1 MLETIRSRS
10 SGIFAWAIAILIIL
24 AMAFFGVNTYVGHGT
39 DPAIYKDGEN
49 SVTLS
54 QYRAALQQA
63 QQRALSQN
71 QEVDISSLPFK
82 RLVLEQLIGQTMLQS
97 LSQSG
102 GYVAA
107 DESVAKLIVQNSAFQ
122 VDGKFDQETYDQF
135 VLGSYGSKERYENL
149 LKQNLA
155 VSQVSSGIVESALS
169 LPNKHEQL
177 VQLVSEKRSIDLV
190 TVMIEDVQSEIEVT
204 NQQIDE
210 FYEENKL
217 SYLEPEKL
225 SVEYITLAAKS
236 FEEGIEIDD
245 VELQQLYEENIETYT
260 SPETRNV
267 RHILF
272 TGADAEDKA
281 SQALAELNE
290 GKPFEE
296 LAELSE
302 DVGSAQNG
310 GDLGEVS
317 KGQMV
322 EAFEQAAFALPI
334 NEVSEPVSTEF
345 GFHLIEVTAIN
356 GGEAQT
362 FDEVKEELLQSTLT
376 QRAEDQFFEQ
386 AEILRNATFE
396 NQDTLQVAADDLGL
410 YVETS
415 EFFSRVEGSGYF
427 NNPAI
432 RSTAFSEE
440 VLNQNLNSGV
450 IEVTP
455 TEFIVLRKAEFRP
468 EAPQPLEAVVSQVT
482 DALKNNIAAEQ
493 TKEKIDSAYDQ
504 IIESED
510 WQGVIDELGL
520 TSDLVTLSY
529 LDQQTQ
535 TPSNVVAEI
544 FSSST
549 EGAYGS
555 RIGKSFDLFGNAYLF
570 LLNKVESSSLEG
582 QDAQIA
588 DAIQNVILMRNSAAV
603 SQKFVQAKVQ
613 EALEQVDFS
622 LL

>member
-272 TGADAEDKA
+272 IGADAEDKA

-520 TSDLVTLSY
+520 TSDLVTMSY

-570 LLNKVESSSLEG
+570 QLNNVESSSLEG